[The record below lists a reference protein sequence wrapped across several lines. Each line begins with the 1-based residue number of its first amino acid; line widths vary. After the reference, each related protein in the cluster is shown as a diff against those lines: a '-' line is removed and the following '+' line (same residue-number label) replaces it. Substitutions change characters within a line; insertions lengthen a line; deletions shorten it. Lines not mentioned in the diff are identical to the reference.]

1 MKITAIYGNNRKG
14 STYNSVQV
22 LKEKLNEHGAI
33 EYTDIFLPAELS
45 ESCRGCFNCFFK
57 GEETC
62 PDSEQVQKIVAKM
75 LAADGIIL
83 SSPVYALDVSS
94 SMKNLLDH
102 LCYMWMPHRPNA
114 EFFSKTGFVLSTAA
128 GSGTRRTNK
137 TLKLSLDYLGFKRIY
152 SYGVNIA
159 ATDWSGVSIKKK
171 EKIEADLTKQAAK
184 FYKATLNREKLW
196 YRPKTRLIFL
206 AMRRLIK
213 TYENANLDKAYWEE
227 QGWFSGD
234 SPFI

>member
-1 MKITAIYGNNRKG
+1 MKITAIYGNNRRG

-33 EYTDIFLPAELS
+33 DYTDIFLPAELS
-45 ESCRGCFNCFFK
+45 EPCRGCFNCFFK

-75 LAADGIIL
+75 FAADGIIL
-83 SSPVYALDVSS
+83 SSPVYALDVSG

-102 LCYMWMPHRPNA
+102 LCYMWMPHRPRNQ
-114 EFFSKTGFVLSTAA
+114 FFKKTGFVLSTAA

-159 ATDWSGVSIKKK
+159 ATDWSGVTAKKK
-171 EKIEADLTKQAAK
+171 AKIEADLNRKAAK
-184 FYKATLNREKLW
+184 FYRATLNCQQLR
-196 YRPKTRLIFL
+196 YRLKTRVIFL
-206 AMRRLIK
+206 VMKRLIK
-213 TYENANLDKAYWEE
+213 KYENADLDKAYWEE

-234 SPFI
+234 SPFV